1 MAAGNA
7 GALRGAAERW
17 LFGARAVETAP
28 IHLGQ
33 RRIYVLPTAAGWVFA
48 LVLLVM
54 LIASINY
61 SLSLGYALTFLL
73 GGVALASTVHAARNL
88 LDLTIRP
95 GRGEAVFCGE
105 DAVFRLLIDNP
116 RAARRPA
123 LALRAHGRETVF
135 ELAAGD
141 GAEIALACP
150 TARRGEFAIGRTV
163 LETRWPLGL
172 ARAWSVFT
180 PATTC
185 LVYPAP
191 EADPPPL
198 PVDRAADGTR
208 LRSGGEGDE
217 DFSGLRRFRDAD
229 SLRHVAWK
237 VVARGGPLLTKQF
250 TGLVGAD
257 LLLDSAALPPS
268 LDLEAKLSRLAA
280 WLLAAERSGCRYA
293 LVLGGTTIAP
303 GRGELHLHRCLR
315 QLALFRNVPSGTRD
329 A

>member
-1 MAAGNA
+1 MAAGEA

-17 LFGARAVETAP
+17 LLGARGVETAP
-28 IHLGQ
+28 IRLGQ
-33 RRIYVLPTAAGWVFA
+33 RRIYVLPTAAGLVFA

-54 LIASINY
+54 LVASINY

-73 GGVALASTVHAARNL
+73 GGVALASTVHAVRNL
-88 LDLTIRP
+88 LDLRIRP

-105 DAVFRLLIDNP
+105 DAVFRFLIDNP

-123 LALRAHGRETVF
+123 LVLRAHGRTRSF
-135 ELAAGD
+135 ELAAD
-141 GAEIALACP
+141 DAAELGLACP
-150 TARRGEFAIGRTV
+150 TTRRGEFAIGPTV

-180 PATTC
+180 PAATC

-198 PVDRAADGTR
+198 PVDRAARGAR
-208 LRSGGEGDE
+208 LRNGGEGDE
-217 DFSGLRRFRDAD
+217 DFSELRRFRDAD

-237 VVARGGPLLTKQF
+237 VVARGGPMLTKQF
-250 TGLVGAD
+250 SGLVGAD
-257 LLLDSAALPPS
+257 LLLDAAELPPT
-268 LDLEAKLSRLAA
+268 LELEAKLSRLAA
-280 WLLAAERSGCRYA
+280 WVLAAERSGCRYA
-293 LVLGGTTIAP
+293 LALGGTTIAP
-303 GRGELHLHRCLR
+303 GRGELHMHRCLR
-315 QLALFRNVPSGTRD
+315 QLALFRHAPAGGGD